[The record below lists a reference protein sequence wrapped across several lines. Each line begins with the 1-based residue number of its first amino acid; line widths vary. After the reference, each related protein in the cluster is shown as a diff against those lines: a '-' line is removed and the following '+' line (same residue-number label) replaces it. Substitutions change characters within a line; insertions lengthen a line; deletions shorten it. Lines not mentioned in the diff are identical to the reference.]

1 MVQNECKIAIGD
13 LIRQHREA
21 LGLSQEQ
28 LCEGICSPVTLSR
41 IETGGQIPSE
51 RRLRAL
57 MDRLGIVDTRQ
68 WVTQPAYEQ
77 RVEELQAETSAR
89 VARFSMA
96 AEEEKPALRAEALKI
111 LEELERFA
119 EPEDFMTRQQIMSE
133 RLRLGN
139 GERPYTTKEIVA
151 GALEALRITHPT
163 FTLEKISE
171 FRYTSMEINLL
182 NQIEAAYARAD
193 DWKNALFLS
202 KRLFLY
208 IKENTPE
215 IVRYAGQ
222 KAQLAANYA
231 RELNRAG
238 EYEKAIEIAEEGRR
252 VSVKYKRCEAL
263 PLILAVLAN
272 SHANLL
278 HREVSIKFYRKAY
291 YLYEEFGDTVGACAT
306 ITEAKKKWGVEL
318 E

>member
-1 MVQNECKIAIGD
+1 MVQNEYKIAIGD

-77 RVEELQAETSAR
+77 KVEELQAETRAR

-96 AEEEKPALRAEALKI
+96 AEEDKPALRAEAVAI
-111 LEELERFA
+111 LEELERVA
-119 EPEDFMTRQQIMSE
+119 EPEDFMTRQQIASE

-163 FTLEKISE
+163 FTLEKIRE

-193 DWKNALFLS
+193 DWQKSFVLSRELFFYV
-202 KRLFLY
+202 RD
-208 IKENTPE
+208 NMPE
-215 IVRYAGQ
+215 VARYAGQ
-222 KAQLAANYA
+222 KAVMAANYA
-231 RELNRAG
+231 RELSIG
-238 EYEKAIEIAEEGRR
+238 EQYENAIKIAEEGRKT
-252 VSVKYKRCEAL
+252 SIKYGRCEAL
-263 PLILAVLAN
+263 PLLLAILAN
-272 SHANLL
+272 CHAHLK
-278 HREVSIKFYRKAY
+278 HREESTKLFWKAY
-291 YLYEEFGDTVGACAT
+291 YLYEEFGEMEGARAVV
-306 ITEAKKKWGVEL
+306 ESAKNMLGLEL
-318 E
+318 K